1 LKGVAGT
8 VHVIDEQLISLSNL
22 QRYILTTES
31 DEGRIKV
38 ELGAQHFE
46 ESIIKVEPY
55 PRDWKNYCAHLN
67 HQIPEVIITALDSAN
82 DRITVQAALPKTI
95 LNGFT
100 EEGLLGVSRHWNF
113 LGEAC
118 LACMYL
124 PSRPKLSRAMEVAQ
138 NLGIVNSER
147 TVREYLY
154 YNRDVDASLLK
165 LISDA
170 NGIPMEQLSNFV
182 GTPMSE
188 FYSNFVCGG
197 IFLKLK
203 GDSKVEQKIEAP
215 LAFQSAFAGILLA
228 SELFLWRAGYRK
240 EAFANVTHF
249 YPLLA
254 INSTSNPYHHSLAK
268 DVTGRCLC
276 SDADFRSVYQTK
288 WSAKDH
294 APVSIQSL

>member
-55 PRDWKNYCAHLN
+55 PRDWKNYCAHRN